1 MKRINFLKTPS
12 QSNLTVYSDGCPLEF
27 VCSKDTKNYTVQPVP
42 GSLPALTHPTA
53 GAFVDIDGD
62 LAAGMDT
69 KMEVQSQLKLF
80 S

>member
-1 MKRINFLKTPS
+1 MDVCWN
-12 QSNLTVYSDGCPLEF
+12 F

-42 GSLPALTHPTA
+42 GSLPAFTHPTA

>member
-1 MKRINFLKTPS
+1 MSVGILF
-12 QSNLTVYSDGCPLEF
+12 F

-62 LAAGMDT
+62 LAAGMDR

>member
-1 MKRINFLKTPS
+1 MD
-12 QSNLTVYSDGCPLEF
+12 VYWNF

-62 LAAGMDT
+62 LAAGMDM
-69 KMEVQSQLKLF
+69 KMQVQSQ
-80 S
+80 

>member
-1 MKRINFLKTPS
+1 MD
-12 QSNLTVYSDGCPLEF
+12 VYWNF
-27 VCSKDTKNYTVQPVP
+27 VCSKDTKNYTVEPVP

-62 LAAGMDT
+62 LAAGMDM
-69 KMEVQSQLKLF
+69 KIEVQSLLKLF